1 MTAGES
7 AALPLTLDGVR
18 DKNLQQLKLLNQAIF
33 PVRYQVRHPSPA
45 PPGGTRT
52 RTPPAGAAPRRTPA
66 SGSLRAPPE
75 AVRGALGPASCRNP
89 ASCRLGKPRRATV
102 HGWAAARARV
112 HRVRGGRRRPLTA
125 FPQEKFYQDCTACGD
140 VTQLAYYNDILV
152 GAIACRLERK
162 GEGAVKLYIM
172 TLGVLPPYRGRAV
185 GTNLLRHSIKEA
197 LEEPLVDE
205 VYLHVQSNNEDAINF
220 YKKQG
225 FGIKET
231 IKGYYRKI
239 SPPDAVVLSKTLRP

>member
-1 MTAGES
+1 MNST
-7 AALPLTLDGVR
+7 
-18 DKNLQQLKLLNQAIF
+18 
-33 PVRYQVRHPSPA
+33 
-45 PPGGTRT
+45 PGGALELQLE
-52 RTPPAGAAPRRTPA
+52 PAGGASLGLPGRRPERRGRGRGSSA
-66 SGSLRAPPE
+66 GSGL
-75 AVRGALGPASCRNP
+75 
-89 ASCRLGKPRRATV
+89 
-102 HGWAAARARV
+102 AART
-112 HRVRGGRRRPLTA
+112 RRPLTA

-140 VTQLAYYNDILV
+140 VTQLAYFNDILV

-162 GEGAVKLYIM
+162 GKGAVKLYIM